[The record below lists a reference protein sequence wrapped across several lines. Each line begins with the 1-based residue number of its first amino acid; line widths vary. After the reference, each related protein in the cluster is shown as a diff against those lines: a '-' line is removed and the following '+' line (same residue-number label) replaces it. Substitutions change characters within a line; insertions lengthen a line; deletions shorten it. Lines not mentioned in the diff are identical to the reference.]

1 MRGLH
6 EVVIAVSSGI
16 NAVSMQVLAT
26 LCSFRCSVPVISK
39 HTPRLRPHSPSLPD
53 PFISPL
59 TSKRW
64 AAALPDA
71 NSPHERESV

>member
-6 EVVIAVSSGI
+6 QVVIAVSSGI
-16 NAVSMQVLAT
+16 KAVSTQVLAT
-26 LCSFRCSVPVISK
+26 LRSFTCSVPVISK
-39 HTPRLRPHSPSLPD
+39 HAPRLRRLSPSFPD
-53 PFISPL
+53 PFISTL